1 MLTKLKPKS
10 EFSRN
15 VLTLMTGTT
24 IAQAIPIA
32 ISPILTRIYTPEDFG
47 VFALFVAIVG
57 FIAVIASGRYEQ
69 AIMLPKYDKYA
80 INIFVLS
87 LMLICLTSFLSFI
100 IIFVFKEGILQLLN
114 NDLLGNWLYFIPVT
128 VFFVALFNL
137 LTNYNNRTKE
147 YKDIAKATV
156 IKSIVLT
163 TVQVLIGFF
172 KNGFV
177 GLIVGQV
184 LAQIF
189 ANLKLAKN
197 VLKDKTLLAKISFK
211 NILILAKK
219 YINFPKYNMP
229 HAFLNTISASL
240 PVYMFTPFGSDVVGY
255 YSLALIIVL
264 SSMMII
270 AGATAKVYNQ
280 KVIEIYNSNDSDGS
294 IYKFTI
300 SKIKELSLKILLP
313 FVIIVVLA
321 PQIFSFI
328 FGSQWKVSGVYLQLL
343 SPYIFMIFIVSIIAY
358 LPSLYQKQSKALLIE
373 VVYFIVKVISLYIG
387 CVIYKD
393 VYIALGL
400 FSFSSILVL
409 GFNLQWFIK
418 LTKKGY

>member
-1 MLTKLKPKS
+1 MLAKLKPKS

-80 INIFVLS
+80 INIFILGLV
-87 LMLICLTSFLSFI
+87 LICLTSIFSFV
-100 IIFVFKEGILQLLN
+100 IIFVFKEKILHLLN
-114 NDLLGNWLYFIPVT
+114 NDLLGNWIYFIPIT

-156 IKSIVLT
+156 IKSIVLAT
-163 TVQVLIGFF
+163 AQVLIGFL
-172 KNGFV
+172 KNGFT

-197 VLKDKTLLAKISFK
+197 VIKNKALLATISIK
-211 NILILAKK
+211 NILVLAKK
-219 YINFPKYNMP
+219 HINFPKYNMP

-240 PVYMFTPFGSDVVGY
+240 PIYMFSPFFGSDVVGY
-255 YSLALIIVL
+255 YSLALMIVL
-264 SSMMII
+264 SPMMII
-270 AGATAKVYNQ
+270 SGAIAKVYNQ
-280 KVIEIYNSNDSDGS
+280 KVVEIHNSNGDT
-294 IYKFTI
+294 YKFTI
-300 SKIKELSLKILLP
+300 SKIKELGLKILLP
-313 FVIIVVLA
+313 FAIFVVSA

-328 FGSQWKVSGVYLQLL
+328 FGSQWQVSGVYLQLL
-343 SPYIFMIFIVSIIAY
+343 SPYIFMIFVVSIIAY

-373 VVYFIVKVISLYIG
+373 IVYFIVKLISLYIG

>member
-10 EFSRN
+10 EFSKN

-87 LMLICLTSFLSFI
+87 LMLICLTSIFSFI
-100 IIFVFKEGILQLLN
+100 IIFVFKEEMLNLLN
-114 NDLLGNWLYFIPVT
+114 NDLLGSWLYFIPVT

-156 IKSIVLT
+156 IKSIVLAT
-163 TVQVLIGFF
+163 AQVLIGLL
-172 KNGFV
+172 KSGFA
-177 GLIVGQV
+177 GLIIGQV

-197 VLKDKTLLAKISFK
+197 VIKNKALLATISIK
-211 NILILAKK
+211 NILVLAKK
-219 YINFPKYNMP
+219 HINFPKYNMP
-229 HAFLNTISASL
+229 HALLGNISSNL
-240 PVYMFTPFGSDVVGY
+240 PIYIFTPFLGSAIVGK
-255 YSLALIIVL
+255 YSLALMIVL
-264 SSMMII
+264 TPMSII
-270 AGATAKVYNQ
+270 ATSTSKVYNQ
-280 KVIEIYNSNDSDGS
+280 KLAELYNKKENVY
-294 IYKFTI
+294 IFTLNI
-300 SKIKELSLKILLP
+300 IKSLLKKIFFP
-313 FVIIVVLA
+313 FIIFIVFA
-321 PQIFSFI
+321 PQIFEI
-328 FGSQWKVSGVYLQLL
+328 VFGSQWMESGKYIQILSIYLILNVV
-343 SPYIFMIFIVSIIAY
+343 VSIIAY
-358 LPSLYQKQSKALLIE
+358 IPSLLNLQSKAFKIAIIHFILLS
-373 VVYFIVKVISLYIG
+373 VTLYFTSKYYDIYISLVSMTI
-387 CVIYKD
+387 VN
-393 VYIALGL
+393 
-400 FSFSSILVL
+400 SLVL
-409 GFNLQWFIK
+409 IYNFIWMTNSLK
-418 LTKKGY
+418 VKN